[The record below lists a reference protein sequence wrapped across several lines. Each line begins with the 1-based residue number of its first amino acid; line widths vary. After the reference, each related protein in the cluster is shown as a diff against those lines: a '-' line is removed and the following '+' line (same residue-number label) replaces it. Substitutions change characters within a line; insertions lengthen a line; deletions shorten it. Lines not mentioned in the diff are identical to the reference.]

1 MIYCYYLLMKY
12 FALVGLLVILLL
24 ISACSSTETI
34 PPNKFFYNT
43 TVLCNFVGQGD
54 YVTNETISTDISEK
68 ALTEHFSKSL
78 KWTSK
83 NMYYQYDKLAPQQF
97 ICH

>member
-1 MIYCYYLLMKY
+1 MKY
-12 FALVGLLVILLL
+12 FVLAGLLVILVL
-24 ISACSSTETI
+24 ISACSSTETYK
-34 PPNKFFYNT
+34 PNPYFYNT
-43 TVLCNFVGQGD
+43 TVLCSYVGQGE
-54 YVTNETISTDISEK
+54 YVTNETISTDTSEK

-83 NMYYQYDKLAPQQF
+83 HMYYAYDKLAPQQF